1 MEKSI
6 GRAISLLGTAVDYSK
21 FESIKIKPSKGGCC
35 CFHCWPRTWVA
46 INEYISPFGP
56 LQDEGDVLIEKNN
69 ERFVLECHESGP
81 EIVYYLGLGTASVLL
96 VKSVV
101 ELIVALLNYLEKD
114 KGKSM
119 GSIKLIRRRVI
130 KGKTNEEQI
139 MEINLP
145 LSESTTKELIAK
157 LGENKRNGN

>member
-6 GRAISLLGTAVDYSK
+6 GRAISLLGTAADYSK

-35 CFHCWPRTWVA
+35 CFHCWPRTWIA

-145 LSESTTKELIAK
+145 LSEATTKELIAK